1 MIGVS
6 RSAEMC
12 SSLYEGLQAQIL
24 CGSDSNPLRG
34 CHEKQVLRGWILAKW
49 KRTLYKATFARFQK
63 KSISKLCPFKI
74 LFLNNFPAF
83 NNKLSATRRQLL
95 LDSPA
100 ASNTQII
107 MHSHF
112 FSEDCDIFVQQKL
125 ISPVYLFNACPSHF
139 GHSFIYI
146 YIYLSISNCI
156 YFYIIYILYIKKKKN
171 FIF

>member
-34 CHEKQVLRGWILAKW
+34 CHEKQVLRGWILAKC

-95 LDSPA
+95 LDAPA

-112 FSEDCDIFVQQKL
+112 WTAIFLCNKNL
-125 ISPVYLFNACPSHF
+125 FRLFICLMPVRHTSDTVLY
-139 GHSFIYI
+139 IYI
-146 YIYLSISNCI
+146 YIYLYQIV
-156 YFYIIYILYIKKKKN
+156 YI
-171 FIF
+171 FI

>member
-12 SSLYEGLQAQIL
+12 SSLCEGLQAQIL
-24 CGSDSNPLRG
+24 CGSGSNPLRG

-49 KRTLYKATFARFQK
+49 KRTLYNATFARLQTK
-63 KSISKLCPFKI
+63 KSISKLCPFKT

-83 NNKLSATRRQLL
+83 NNKLSATRRLLL

-107 MHSHF
+107 MHNPF
-112 FSEDCDIFVQQKL
+112 WTVIFLCNKNLFSLFICL
-125 ISPVYLFNACPSHF
+125 MPVRHASDTV
-139 GHSFIYI
+139 
-146 YIYLSISNCI
+146 IYL
-156 YFYIIYILYIKKKKN
+156 YI
-171 FIF
+171 